1 MPNSPAKNPVSESAK
16 IALKNTPEIA
26 LWLSY
31 FLTTKAVF
39 LPPFLAVVLYL
50 TTKNWVKTALVWS
63 NEGKLYQPI

>member
-1 MPNSPAKNPVSESAK
+1 MSESAK
-16 IALKNTPEIA
+16 IALKNTLEIA

-63 NEGKLYQPI
+63 NEGKLYQLV